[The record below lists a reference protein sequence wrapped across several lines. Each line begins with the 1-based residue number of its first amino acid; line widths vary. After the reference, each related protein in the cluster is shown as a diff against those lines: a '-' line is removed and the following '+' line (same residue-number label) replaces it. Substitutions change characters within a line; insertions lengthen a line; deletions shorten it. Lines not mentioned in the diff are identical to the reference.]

1 TYSIS
6 NFESTQLTDDVF
18 DDVDPSYVGFA
29 KKSGIIFSSNRP
41 EADAAGGDTV
51 LPHHRYN
58 IFLLSNWD
66 SERSHISQL
75 TNLEQGDARM
85 PMQYNPEYFT
95 FVGDQNGIKNR
106 YVGFFQSKSEGL
118 DSLYYIGTS
127 ILHNPSREDVDSVL
141 TDYGSQ
147 SPDSIKV
154 VALSSD
160 STYVFPLTNYADGIT
175 ESYNAG
181 QKLVPSE
188 TVKRGNFVRTYELKV
203 DDRTLD

>member
-1 TYSIS
+1 
-6 NFESTQLTDDVF
+6 
-18 DDVDPSYVGFA
+18 
-29 KKSGIIFSSNRP
+29 
-41 EADAAGGDTV
+41 
-51 LPHHRYN
+51 
-58 IFLLSNWD
+58 
-66 SERSHISQL
+66 
-75 TNLEQGDARM
+75 
-85 PMQYNPEYFT
+85 
-95 FVGDQNGIKNR
+95 KNR

-203 DDRTLD
+203 DDRTLDRRNVSTPPTSFRLYKQHRDSVKNGMPMYYQQAAPDTALKP